1 MIQAPKTIKPA
12 DVYARPVFHVRM
24 AACWRGRRSKPF
36 AESKPARN
44 GRIKGDPFDRLEIV
58 FIIYSV
64 PIHLFQAWNDCY
76 SRQIHLM
83 DIPETR

>member
-44 GRIKGDPFDRLEIV
+44 GRIKGGIRSTGWKLYLS
-58 FIIYSV
+58 FILCRSIYFNHGMTAIRV
-64 PIHLFQAWNDCY
+64 KFI
-76 SRQIHLM
+76 
-83 DIPETR
+83 